1 MTDKIDIA
9 DLIVNEEI
17 EKNRIT
23 HLYHFTECLVK

>member
-1 MTDKIDIA
+1 MTDKIDIS

-23 HLYHFTECLVK
+23 HLYHFTERLIE